1 MGSQA
6 DDIGFMAEVAR
17 GVWQYRQTG
26 AAAMNLTLTVD
37 ENIVIKSVALH
48 LSAAGGATE
57 NFVMKVD
64 SDAAAAYDTVL
75 LSQDMN
81 TTTDIFDNE
90 ERYIAAGDDVDFT
103 YTNTN
108 SRTWGLT
115 VQYAKVGK

>member
-1 MGSQA
+1 
-6 DDIGFMAEVAR
+6 MAEVAR
-17 GVWQYRQTG
+17 GIWQYRQTG

-57 NFVMKVD
+57 NFVAAVD
-64 SDAAAAYDTVL
+64 SDAGAAYDTKLIV
-75 LSQDMN
+75 QDMAA
-81 TTTDIFDNE
+81 TTDIFDNE
-90 ERYIAAGDDVDFT
+90 ERYIPAGDDIDFT

-108 SRTWGLT
+108 TRTWGLT